1 MSFSKHIL
9 GFLRDLVVESGGGA
23 ENRVL
28 IPNSTVTYIRPR
40 ARSVTQISPGDL
52 FIFKY
57 HGKFGS
63 GETHLVLVVQ
73 NERTATGLF
82 TSTRNNR
89 LLSCFK
95 LGDSSVEV
103 AGIIVENL
111 YKNKQASYS
120 NVISGLSR
128 VLGKSNYRTY
138 DLNKIGDF
146 SEIEY
151 K

>member
-1 MSFSKHIL
+1 M
-9 GFLRDLVVESGGGA
+9 
-23 ENRVL
+23 
-28 IPNSTVTYIRPR
+28 
-40 ARSVTQISPGDL
+40 

-82 TSTRNNR
+82 TSTRNNK

-95 LGDSSVEV
+95 LGDTSVEV
-103 AGIIVENL
+103 VGIIVENL

-146 SEIEY
+146 SEIEF